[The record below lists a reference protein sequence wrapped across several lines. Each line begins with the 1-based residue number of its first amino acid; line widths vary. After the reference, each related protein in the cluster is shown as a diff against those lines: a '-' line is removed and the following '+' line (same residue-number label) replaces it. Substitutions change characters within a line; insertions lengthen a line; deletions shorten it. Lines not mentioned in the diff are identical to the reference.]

1 MVPFEVL
8 IIDEAAQL
16 KECESTIPLQ
26 LLGTRHAI
34 LIGNERQLPAMVKSQ
49 VSAKANF
56 GRSLFERLALLGH
69 KKHLLNVQHRMHL
82 LISSFPNKQF
92 YNNEIFDGQNV
103 KERSYSQCFLQGKMY
118 GSYSFINVPY
128 EKETV
133 DNKHSSKNKIEAF
146 VVSEIVAKLY
156 EVKLADY
163 SNRGNI
169 LGF

>member
-1 MVPFEVL
+1 
-8 IIDEAAQL
+8 
-16 KECESTIPLQ
+16 
-26 LLGTRHAI
+26 
-34 LIGNERQLPAMVKSQ
+34 
-49 VSAKANF
+49 
-56 GRSLFERLALLGH
+56 
-69 KKHLLNVQHRMHL
+69 MHP

-103 KERSYSQCFLQGKMY
+103 KQRSYSQCFLQGKMY

-128 EKETV
+128 GKETV
-133 DNKHSSKNKIEAF
+133 NNKHSSKNKIEAF

-156 EVKLADY
+156 EVELADY